1 MCVRLREDEVLDTL
15 VQRQR
20 DGRAAPRMIH
30 KLFKKQGRRR
40 NRKFADSPLEERVSC
55 ELVSEAPAGRSS
67 RQPRGWGPQEKR
79 VNGSFWTI

>member
-30 KLFKKQGRRR
+30 KLFNCLKGRVDGNRQRPRAGGVPGDDGQGR
-40 NRKFADSPLEERVSC
+40 
-55 ELVSEAPAGRSS
+55 
-67 RQPRGWGPQEKR
+67 
-79 VNGSFWTI
+79 